1 MPTAPS
7 TTIRLF
13 FALDATA
20 QAKPLL
26 AIQQQLLR
34 DVGHPESNSK
44 PSPVSAENLHLTLLF
59 LGNQPMSQIPR
70 LSQQA
75 GRVVEALATTPFSL
89 QLDHL
94 GLFPKAKVAWIA
106 PSQPPEPLLQL
117 EAQLRRAVAA
127 LGISVEERPYRPHVT
142 LLRKATSFP
151 SSTVTP
157 LTLQARALHLYES
170 RSTPDGVRYIQL
182 ASWDFA
188 PRASTKDR

>member
-20 QAKPLL
+20 QASPLL

-34 DVGHPESNSK
+34 DISHPESCSK

-59 LGNQPMSQIPR
+59 LGNQPMSLIPQ

-75 GRVVEALATTPFSL
+75 ARVIENVAIRPFSI
-89 QLDHL
+89 QLDRL

-142 LLRKATSFP
+142 LLRKATKLHAG
-151 SSTVTP
+151 TVTP
-157 LTLQARALHLYES
+157 ITLQARALHLYES

-188 PRASTKDR
+188 PRVSTKDR